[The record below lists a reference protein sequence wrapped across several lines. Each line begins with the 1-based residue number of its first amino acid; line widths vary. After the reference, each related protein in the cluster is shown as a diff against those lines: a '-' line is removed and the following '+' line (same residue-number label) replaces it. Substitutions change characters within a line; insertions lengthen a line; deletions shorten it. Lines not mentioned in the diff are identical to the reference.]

1 MASAG
6 NSMVPV
12 PRSGRAPPTPRGLP
26 PDRRRRGRAPARRL
40 KDRAGGPREVL
51 WHERTSAKSSTIIW
65 LSQNFISNV
74 YITGANA
81 GRWVCT
87 HALIQRVQVGL

>member
-26 PDRRRRGRAPARRL
+26 PDRRAARPGPSSAPQGPG
-40 KDRAGGPREVL
+40 GGPREVL

-65 LSQNFISNV
+65 LSQHFINDV
-74 YITGANA
+74 
-81 GRWVCT
+81 
-87 HALIQRVQVGL
+87 

>member
-40 KDRAGGPREVL
+40 KDRAGAR
-51 WHERTSAKSSTIIW
+51 AKSCGTSEHQPSHPPSYGYHNMLSTTYK
-65 LSQNFISNV
+65 S
-74 YITGANA
+74 
-81 GRWVCT
+81 
-87 HALIQRVQVGL
+87 RVQTQVGGYARMH